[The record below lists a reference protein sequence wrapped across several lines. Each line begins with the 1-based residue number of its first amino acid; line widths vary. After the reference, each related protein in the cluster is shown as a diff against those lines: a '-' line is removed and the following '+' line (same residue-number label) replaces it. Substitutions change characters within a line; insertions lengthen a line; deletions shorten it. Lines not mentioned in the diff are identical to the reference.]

1 LLTSTG
7 RSTRIRGARSSKQG
21 YPGGA
26 IRAGNRH
33 DARPRRWHDT
43 RVSTVEV
50 SPRAPF
56 VGRSAAWLRLARLA
70 RLLAWTSLA
79 WLCVEGSVAVVAGI
93 VAGSIALV
101 GFGLDSAIEGLAS
114 FIVVWRFSGSRILSA
129 TSERR
134 AQQLVAVSF
143 FLLAPYVA
151 VEALLALAVEHRAQT
166 SWLGVG
172 LSVGSLLICPGLG
185 VAKRRIGTRLG
196 SAATR
201 GEGKQNLLCAG
212 LAVGVLAGL
221 LGNTFFGFW
230 WLDPAVA
237 LVIAAAALQGGF
249 EAWKG
254 CGCDGCC

>member
-1 LLTSTG
+1 M
-7 RSTRIRGARSSKQG
+7 
-21 YPGGA
+21 
-26 IRAGNRH
+26 
-33 DARPRRWHDT
+33 
-43 RVSTVEV
+43 VEV
-50 SPRAPF
+50 SRAGPLT
-56 VGRSAAWLRLARLA
+56 VHSPEWLRLARLS

-79 WLCVEGSVAVVAGI
+79 WLCAEGTIAVGAGI
-93 VAGSIALV
+93 AAGSIALV

-114 FIVVWRFSGSRILSA
+114 FIVVWRFSGSRLLSA

-151 VEALLALAVEHRAQT
+151 IEALLALAVEHHAET

-172 LSVGSLLICPGLG
+172 LACASLLVCPGLG
-185 VAKRRIGTRLG
+185 VAKRRIGARLG

-221 LGNTFFGFW
+221 LGNTLFGLW

-237 LVIAAAALQGGF
+237 LVISAVAVQGGV
-249 EAWKG
+249 EAWRGKG
-254 CGCDGCC
+254 CEGCC